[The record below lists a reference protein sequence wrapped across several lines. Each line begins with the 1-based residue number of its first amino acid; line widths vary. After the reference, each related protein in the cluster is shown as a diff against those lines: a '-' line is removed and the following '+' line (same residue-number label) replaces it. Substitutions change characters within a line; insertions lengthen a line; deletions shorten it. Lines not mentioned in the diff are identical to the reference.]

1 MIGRHLWDKGFVR
14 LNGKG
19 KSATAHLPF
28 RDTVVLLANAES
40 AQVKE
45 SLPLLQDCFT
55 LYLECAPGKDIPQE
69 VIPAPS
75 PGEHAQQALDL
86 LRDDRYECSALL
98 EKWRKSCQE
107 DPYWT
112 ERIAATVR
120 SDARNSGSQLA
131 PWGADDDLRAR
142 LRSVVMTDF
151 ITWVKDEGFLTEAEI
166 ADWHS
171 SVTPPAPET
180 TADTDT
186 LPSTSAQAVIEVIRR
201 YVAEHKDEIVPEGTP
216 ASAEAAKAGA
226 WRTIGGKTQET
237 FLMLTESDFASLYRR
252 LAKAV
257 GLMPVL
263 PVNASDWLAQVL
275 QNLREEG
282 VIKCDGT
289 SYRFRYRLL
298 DLWKDKDYVVAL
310 KRSALID
317 DSEPN

>member
-1 MIGRHLWDKGFVR
+1 MLHLADGFS
-14 LNGKG
+14 LFLGKN
-19 KSATAHLPF
+19 LP
-28 RDTVVLLANAES
+28 AE
-40 AQVKE
+40 VPYE
-45 SLPLLQDCFT
+45 L
-55 LYLECAPGKDIPQE
+55 
-69 VIPAPS
+69 IPAPS
-75 PGEHAQQALDL
+75 PSEHAEQAMDL
-86 LRDDRYECSALL
+86 LRDCRYECSALL
-98 EKWRKSCQE
+98 EKWRKRCQKN
-107 DPYWT
+107 PYWT

-120 SDARNSGSQLA
+120 LDARNSGSQLA
-131 PWGADDDLRAR
+131 PWGADGNLRAR
-142 LRSVVMTDF
+142 LRSVVLTDF
-151 ITWVKDEGFLTEAEI
+151 ITWVKDEEFLTEAEI

-201 YVAEHKDEIVPEGTP
+201 YVAEHEDEIVPEGMP
-216 ASAEAAKAGA
+216 ASAEAAKAGV

-252 LAKAV
+252 LAKAA